1 MEHTTNNEKQKEIA
15 TPAEKTK
22 QKTRTK
28 TAMENMMILT
38 KKRYRENRSKY
49 LKADFPILLDEY
61 PEVAAPA
68 ALRFPFRPPHRL

>member
-38 KKRYRENRSKY
+38 KKGIEKIGQSIWK
-49 LKADFPILLDEY
+49 LTFPYFWMNIQK
-61 PEVAAPA
+61 
-68 ALRFPFRPPHRL
+68 